1 MIMLQFLAC
10 LFLVSEAGGLN
21 YKKLVGNVGIAL
33 DDCLGIVYSV
43 KKYVGEVESLDKPR
57 RRTQNDEGDV
67 ATNLRLKACVS
78 ILDAVDNYRVYHS
91 GLLLF
96 KNVMLDMHW
105 KEVERL
111 NEMLKPV
118 SKKLGVVLYA
128 ASKDGDKSSDFHSA
142 CDNKGPTVVIVE
154 TTTGVVFGGYSNENW
169 SYGGWV
175 RSSHSFLFQIR
186 PNVRKCPIKYSPHGI
201 YGGSG
206 FGPTFGGGNDLY
218 ISSNALSNQNSYVN
232 GHSYACK
239 GYLLNE
245 GKRHFQVKEYAV
257 LKAIDI

>member
-118 SKKLGVVLYA
+118 SKKLGVVLYE

-142 CDNKGPTVVIVE
+142 CDNKGPTVVIAE
-154 TTTGVVFGGYSNENW
+154 TTTGVVFGGYSNQNW
-169 SYGGWV
+169 TSNGGWV

-186 PNVRKCPIKYSPHGI
+186 PNVRKYPIKDSRSGI
-201 YGGSG
+201 HDVSYY
-206 FGPTFGGGNDLY
+206 GPTFGGGHDLH
-218 ISSNALSNQNSYVN
+218 IPSNALSNQGYVN

-245 GKRHFQVKEYAV
+245 GKRNFQVKEYVV